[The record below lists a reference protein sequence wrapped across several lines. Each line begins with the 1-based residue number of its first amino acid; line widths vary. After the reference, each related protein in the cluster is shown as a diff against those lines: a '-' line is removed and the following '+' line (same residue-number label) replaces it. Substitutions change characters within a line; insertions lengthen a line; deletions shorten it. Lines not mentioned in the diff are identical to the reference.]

1 MLLPTEQAFGQAAT
15 GLLQSMLDQIE
26 ERRKEQEEKRVG
38 KTANDPMV
46 EARITAS
53 EEARR
58 SRENI
63 AEAFF
68 NGGTKSIT
76 EQKIELMDQL
86 GKKLGINRDDYRS
99 SYGYGKAIEEA
110 ISALDPASAIDIKDE
125 LGLDDLGISLTEL
138 VAAIKNPYG
147 DEDTKLENA
156 LNKLAGDGK
165 HSNLEIAKIV
175 QRLEDTADP
184 KSLEELKVGPQGWD
198 PTRVEDAE
206 TRAERRADIKLA
218 EASEKL
224 EDVQEMQ
231 EAVSE
236 AREGG
241 AAEKTKDGTSPD
253 AGDDLMLQVLAASVE
268 QAEDVQE
275 TDSPSSAPAEGET
288 DADVPL
294 ETGETLGEAEEAAKA
309 EAVGEA
315 ELEAQVA
322 DAVNDNA
329 EGGILS
335 IYLDEAGIYAF
346 LKEKAAAAA

>member
-1 MLLPTEQAFGQAAT
+1 MLLPTDQAFGQAAT

-86 GKKLGINRDDYRS
+86 GKKLGISRDDFRS
-99 SYGYGKAIEEA
+99 SYGYGKAIEDA
-110 ISALDPASAIDIKDE
+110 ISAIDPASAIQIKDE

-147 DEDTKLENA
+147 DEDAKLEKA

-224 EDVQEMQ
+224 EDVQDMQ
-231 EAVSE
+231 EAVCE

-241 AAEKTKDGTSPD
+241 AAETSRDGRKSDPGT
-253 AGDDLMLQVLAASVE
+253 DLMLQVLASSVE
-268 QAEDVQE
+268 QTKAPE
-275 TDSPSSAPAEGET
+275 TTDPQSATPVEGET
-288 DADVPL
+288 AAGTPL
-294 ETGETLGEAEEAAKA
+294 ETGKTSGEAEEAAKA
-309 EAVGEA
+309 EALGEA
-315 ELEAQVA
+315 NLEAQVKA
-322 DAVNDNA
+322 AINDNA
-329 EGGILS
+329 ASGILS
-335 IYLDEAGIYAF
+335 VYFDDAGIYAF
-346 LKEKAAAAA
+346 LKEKAALAA

>member
-1 MLLPTEQAFGQAAT
+1 MGRQAPGCF
-15 GLLQSMLDQIE
+15 LQ
-26 ERRKEQEEKRVG
+26 
-38 KTANDPMV
+38 
-46 EARITAS
+46 
-53 EEARR
+53 
-58 SRENI
+58 
-63 AEAFF
+63 
-68 NGGTKSIT
+68 
-76 EQKIELMDQL
+76 
-86 GKKLGINRDDYRS
+86 NRDDDRS

-110 ISALDPASAIDIKDE
+110 ISALDPASAIQIKDE

-138 VAAIKNPYG
+138 VAAIKNPYC
-147 DEDTKLENA
+147 DEDTKLEKA

-165 HSNLEIAKIV
+165 LSNLEIAKIV

-241 AAEKTKDGTSPD
+241 AAQKTKDGTSPD
-253 AGDDLMLQVLAASVE
+253 AGDALMLQVLAASVE

-275 TDSPSSAPAEGET
+275 TDSPSSAPGEGET

-309 EAVGEA
+309 EAIGEA

-322 DAVNDNA
+322 NAVNDNA

-335 IYLDEAGIYAF
+335 VYLDEAGIYAF

>member
-1 MLLPTEQAFGQAAT
+1 MLLPTDQAFGQAAT

-86 GKKLGINRDDYRS
+86 GKKLGISRDDFRS
-99 SYGYGKAIEEA
+99 SYGYGKAIEDA
-110 ISALDPASAIDIKDE
+110 ISAIDPASAIQIKDE

-147 DEDTKLENA
+147 DEDAKLEKA

-224 EDVQEMQ
+224 EDVQDMQ

-241 AAEKTKDGTSPD
+241 AAETSRDGRKSDSGT
-253 AGDDLMLQVLAASVE
+253 DLMLQVLASSVE
-268 QAEDVQE
+268 QTKAPE
-275 TDSPSSAPAEGET
+275 TTDPQSATPVEGET
-288 DADVPL
+288 VAGTPL
-294 ETGETLGEAEEAAKA
+294 ETGKTSGEAEEAAKA
-309 EAVGEA
+309 EALGEA
-315 ELEAQVA
+315 NLEAQVKA
-322 DAVNDNA
+322 AINDNA
-329 EGGILS
+329 ASGILS
-335 IYLDEAGIYAF
+335 VYFDDAGIYAF
-346 LKEKAAAAA
+346 LKEKAAVAA